1 MSIVEIFGIIGGFCF
16 AYCGVP
22 AAWATWKA
30 GKSIGTPI
38 SVASMILVG
47 AITMYIYLL
56 LSYGFNLLL
65 AINYGIEAVSWAVV
79 VYYHFFP
86 RK

>member
-1 MSIVEIFGIIGGFCF
+1 MSIVEVFGIIGGFCF

-22 AAWATWKA
+22 AAWATYKA

-47 AITMYIYLL
+47 AVTMYLYLL
-56 LSYGFNLLL
+56 MSYGFNLLL
-65 AINYGIEAVSWAVV
+65 AINYGVEAISWSVV
-79 VYYHFFP
+79 VYFHFFP